1 MEAAGGSGGGG
12 YGGYTTTPP
21 TITPEQECD
30 HDYSRVKHDDN
41 IHWSECTKCNSKM
54 ENSEDPHTFGEAT
67 DDGGTTGTHS
77 ATCTFEGC
85 GFKQTTAHEF
95 DANGKCTECD
105 ATNTETIGC
114 EHDFSEIGS
123 DDTHHWTKCSK
134 CGEIQEGSKQEHTVG
149 EYENNYDGTH
159 SAKCSKNNCEYETVL
174 IHEFDDDG
182 NCEEC
187 EAKACD
193 EGEHDFSIFKW
204 NDTEHWQACK
214 WCEGAK
220 RDSIASHSFGE
231 YTTNTEGK
239 QQAECTHDDCQYI
252 SIKESDASVG
262 DLNGDNE
269 INVTDLIILKRH
281 VIAGSKTEWILTEN
295 ALTLADLNKDGNVD
309 ITDIIKLKR
318 TILES
323 L

>member
-1 MEAAGGSGGGG
+1 
-12 YGGYTTTPP
+12 
-21 TITPEQECD
+21 
-30 HDYSRVKHDDN
+30 
-41 IHWSECTKCNSKM
+41 M

-85 GFKQTTAHEF
+85 GYKQTTAHEF

-105 ATNTETIGC
+105 ATNTTTVGC
-114 EHDFSEIGS
+114 EHDYSETGN

-149 EYENNYDGTH
+149 AYENNYDGTH
-159 SAKCSKNNCEYETVL
+159 VAKCTKTGCEHESAL
-174 IHEFDDDG
+174 IHEFGDDG
-182 NCEEC
+182 ICTEC
-187 EAKACD
+187 DAKACD
-193 EGEHDFSIFKW
+193 EGEHNFSENKC
-204 NDTEHWQACK
+204 NDEQHWLACK
-214 WCEGAK
+214 WCNVAK
-220 RDSIASHSFGE
+220 MDSIENHKLSE
-231 YTTNTEGK
+231 WTTNAEGK
-239 QQAECTHDDCQYI
+239 QQAECTDEDCDYFI
-252 SIKESDASVG
+252 TKESEQTTTG

-281 VIAGSKTEWILTEN
+281 VIAGSKTEWILTGN
-295 ALTLADLNKDGNVD
+295 TLKIADLNNDGNVD